1 MLRLSGTNAR
11 LSFLLTDCYRL
22 HDVLNIGW
30 SRWVSRR
37 EDALEAEA
45 IQLIQDQAAKAAGV
59 MVHTPPAGALC
70 CDRLLFGPQMRRARV
85 RQPNQQGQPGREM
98 LLAKA

>member
-1 MLRLSGTNAR
+1 M
-11 LSFLLTDCYRL
+11 TDCYCL
-22 HDVLNIGW
+22 HDLFNIGRN
-30 SRWVSRR
+30 RWVSRR

-45 IQLIQDQAAKAAGV
+45 IQLIKDQAAKAAGV

-85 RQPNQQGQPGREM
+85 RQPSQRGQPGQEM
-98 LLAKA
+98 LLSKA